1 MSPSEMRIEADRKR
15 WDRQERIN
23 IENAYRIGKLEG
35 MLHAAL
41 GPCTQCSGTG
51 MIYIGSEEVGRSLPE
66 PCDSCNGSG
75 KIPLDVADMMEKF
88 KKEAMDR
95 VESLVN
101 NEPPF

>member
-1 MSPSEMRIEADRKR
+1 MSKRIPKGDFLGEHLK
-15 WDRQERIN
+15 RIN
-23 IENAYRIGKLEG
+23 IETEYRIGKLEG

>member
-1 MSPSEMRIEADRKR
+1 MTFDEQEKFNARIQQKVNECAYKIDK
-15 WDRQERIN
+15 
-23 IENAYRIGKLEG
+23 IES
-35 MLHAAL
+35 MLQAAL

-75 KIPLDVADMMEKF
+75 KVPLDVADMMEKF